1 MKKKFLIPLVLTPII
16 AIPSIISIALVSSYH
31 NQELKKEIKKTNAE
45 TIDPITSIIPIILA
59 GGIPILAIIILIP
72 IFMHLVKRKKD
83 KSDPNSSIKKNK
95 TSEKELNINK
105 MNLSTPNASI
115 IPSSPILTSVI
126 ETQEFDINIDDIS
139 IEPSVDKKPKS
150 IFDLK
155 NIFKAKEKEKENVLK
170 IKPGNSKEDL
180 EINKSGNKYSFETV
194 LFKKASTLVEETME
208 TIDNFIMDN
217 LNIKQVKNYKSIIN
231 SIDSI
236 DIEGKQTLTKGYN
249 MCQKF
254 SKSKNED
261 LSFLNKEW
269 LDELNYISSKIVKIT
284 EEN

>member
-1 MKKKFLIPLVLTPII
+1 VKKKFLIPLVLTPII

-170 IKPGNSKEDL
+170 IKPGNSKEVL

-261 LSFLNKEW
+261 LSFLNKE
-269 LDELNYISSKIVKIT
+269 
-284 EEN
+284 